1 MILNVNCPNQI
12 CGEYNEFTEAKMTDT
27 SAWKKIG
34 PFSGSIVAEMV
45 AEVLKDK
52 NIPHI
57 VKNNWLTAAYG
68 ANSFNSANESSF
80 ILVAP
85 EYYETALEIS
95 QSIAGDFNATF
106 PEHPDGDEI

>member
-1 MILNVNCPNQI
+1 
-12 CGEYNEFTEAKMTDT
+12 MTDT
-27 SAWKKIG
+27 SEWKKIG

-45 AEVLKDK
+45 AEVLKNQ

-68 ANSFNSANESSF
+68 ANSFNSANESAF

-85 EYYETALEIS
+85 DYYDVALEIA
-95 QSIAGDFNATF
+95 QNITGDFNATS
-106 PEHPDGDEI
+106 PEHPEGNEE